1 MGKDLKGKELGV
13 GLSQRPDG
21 RYYAR
26 TSYKG
31 HQIAFYGFNYQ
42 EMKKR
47 LKEEKQ
53 KIDAGKGVKALCMR
67 FSGAGACN
75 DVPVKND
82 VCAARTGI
90 CGVYKRFKQ
99 IAPRV
104 AVRHLDGFLRTR

>member
-53 KIDAGKGVKALCMR
+53 KIDAGKR
-67 FSGAGACN
+67 
-75 DVPVKND
+75 
-82 VCAARTGI
+82 
-90 CGVYKRFKQ
+90 
-99 IAPRV
+99 RV
-104 AVRHLDGFLRTR
+104 RLYIIRMV